1 MNRLNDLARSFA
13 GHLAGHLARLLAAR
27 FAGTLLVSTMLLVS
41 TLLLSCGHRRG
52 PLTEKESAV
61 IRDSVT
67 QLTANIARDL
77 SANGPAVWLNY
88 FEDAPGFFMVDD
100 GSLAF
105 PDYNSAKRFV
115 QDTLVKLFPHI
126 TLNWSSVR
134 VHPLSRRLASIDAEF
149 HEVLMPATGEHIP
162 TQGYFTG
169 VAALTAHGW
178 KLRNL
183 HWSTKKP
190 G

>member
-1 MNRLNDLARSFA
+1 MFDTPMNRLN
-13 GHLAGHLARLLAAR
+13 HLARH
-27 FAGTLLVSTMLLVS
+27 FAGTLLVSILPLVSTLLLAS

-52 PLTEKESAV
+52 PLTEKESTV

-100 GSLAF
+100 GSLSF
-105 PDYNSAKRFV
+105 PDYNSAKHFV

-134 VHPLSRRLASIDAEF
+134 IHPLSRRLA
-149 HEVLMPATGEHIP
+149 
-162 TQGYFTG
+162 
-169 VAALTAHGW
+169 
-178 KLRNL
+178 
-183 HWSTKKP
+183 
-190 G
+190 